1 MNTNKLFT
9 FALSLFLLAG
19 CMPDSFTKFKENPPA
34 KKTTSGGT
42 TGSSS
47 SSLSSSSGTTV
58 VNTVWTEFAYKQTD
72 NDEII
77 IKVLDAT
84 GFSAGQMVYSSKEI
98 YQPVAY
104 TGKGFATVSQ
114 VDTTN
119 KLIVLTV
126 NGTPAVYGSYF
137 EANDYI
143 NACNSGYNGCGVG
156 TTSATQ
162 VVDVWFNLDSTGF
175 NRAPSEITNGI
186 GTITY
191 LAPDLPPGIRIDATT
206 GVIYAPA
213 PPFTVPEL

>member
-47 SSLSSSSGTTV
+47 SSSSSSSGTTV

-143 NACNSGYNGCGVG
+143 NACNSGYN
-156 TTSATQ
+156 
-162 VVDVWFNLDSTGF
+162 
-175 NRAPSEITNGI
+175 
-186 GTITY
+186 
-191 LAPDLPPGIRIDATT
+191 
-206 GVIYAPA
+206 
-213 PPFTVPEL
+213 